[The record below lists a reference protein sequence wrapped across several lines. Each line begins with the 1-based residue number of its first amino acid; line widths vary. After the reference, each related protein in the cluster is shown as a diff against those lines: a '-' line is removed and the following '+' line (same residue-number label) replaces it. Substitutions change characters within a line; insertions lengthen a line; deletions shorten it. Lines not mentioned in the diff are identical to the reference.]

1 MGSFTARARDQSNA
15 DHSDADHGDA
25 QGPTTDAS
33 QVAPTSTAPATDAS
47 PATATSTAAH
57 AREPHRPAWPT
68 HARRP
73 GWLEAGVGVGLLGV
87 GSAVPLLRKPSAP
100 RWTGGI
106 LMDDWVRGGL
116 QLSAPQRA
124 HVATTSDILLY
135 SATAAPLIDLGIE
148 LLAGRVDGDLA
159 LRILL
164 YSATAAPLIDLGIE
178 LLAGRVDG
186 DLALRI
192 LLVELQSFGVTG
204 FLAGVSKVVAARE
217 RPYGLRCAS
226 DPSVPGCDSWERYV
240 SFFSGHTSLT
250 FTAAGLSCVMH
261 RNLHLYGRSS
271 LDNTACGLALGAA
284 TVTGV
289 LRVVADQHWT
299 SDVLVGATVGLLSG
313 WLLPYLLYFHDAAD
327 ADADDDDD
335 SSTTR
340 HASALPSPGLTSGVL
355 SPWADPMGAGLSYS
369 ALF

>member
-1 MGSFTARARDQSNA
+1 M
-15 DHSDADHGDA
+15 
-25 QGPTTDAS
+25 
-33 QVAPTSTAPATDAS
+33 
-47 PATATSTAAH
+47 
-57 AREPHRPAWPT
+57 
-68 HARRP
+68 
-73 GWLEAGVGVGLLGV
+73 GVGLLGV

-124 HVATTSDILLY
+124 HVATTSD
-135 SATAAPLIDLGIE
+135 
-148 LLAGRVDGDLA
+148 
-159 LRILL
+159 ILL

-250 FTAAGLSCVMH
+250 FTAAGLSCVVH

-289 LRVVADQHWT
+289 LRVIADKHWT

-313 WLLPYLLYFHDAAD
+313 WLLPYLLYFHDADDD
-327 ADADDDDD
+327 ADDDD

>member
-1 MGSFTARARDQSNA
+1 MGSFTARAQDQCNA

-25 QGPTTDAS
+25 QGTTTGAS
-33 QVAPTSTAPATDAS
+33 QVAPASTAPATDAS

-87 GSAVPLLRKPSAP
+87 GIAVPLLRKPSAS

-124 HVATTSDILLY
+124 HVATTSD
-135 SATAAPLIDLGIE
+135 
-148 LLAGRVDGDLA
+148 
-159 LRILL
+159 ILL

-289 LRVVADQHWT
+289 LRVIADKHWT

>member
-164 YSATAAPLIDLGIE
+164 
-178 LLAGRVDG
+178 
-186 DLALRI
+186 
-192 LLVELQSFGVTG
+192 VELQSFGVTG

-289 LRVVADQHWT
+289 LRVIADKHWT

-313 WLLPYLLYFHDAAD
+313 WLLPYLLYFHDADDD
-327 ADADDDDD
+327 ADDDD